1 MTYFN
6 QNEPQSNSNTTKIRT
21 QIDDK
26 FKWNLNDI
34 YENEEHWEK
43 DFKFIE
49 DSIPKYEKFKGN
61 LSESAINLFQCVKLD
76 EYNSIKLERL
86 NLYSFLSKDLDLN
99 NTHFQEM
106 RGKITNLYSK
116 LSEASAFIIP
126 EILEIDKNKINQF
139 LKEDDKFKVY
149 SHYFDNLFRT
159 KEHSL
164 PKEQEELLAMVSPAL
179 QTASNTFSL
188 LKNADIQF
196 PSIENEKGI
205 ETEIS
210 EGMFYSGLYSTDRDY
225 RKRLYK
231 NYYKPYIDY
240 KNTYSSLFNGNLK
253 AHIFNAK
260 ARKYG
265 STRESAL
272 KPNNIPL
279 EVYDNLVKTA
289 SENVSSLHRWAEI
302 RKKVLNIDEIHPYDF
317 YVTLFPESKKTY
329 DYSSGVKIVKESLK
343 CMGDEYLEILNKA
356 FNNRWID
363 VYETK
368 GKRSGAYSSGV
379 TYGVHPYVLLNWTN
393 TYNDISTLT
402 HEMGHNMHSYFTGKK
417 QPYVYA
423 GYPIFLA
430 EVASITNENILHD
443 YMMSTAETKEE
454 KLSLIETAINKIVT
468 TFFRQTQFAEYE
480 QLVYQKTEAGESLT
494 PDSLSQLYS
503 DLYKKYYGDSVIMD
517 EEESFTWARVP
528 HFYYRFYVYQYATGL
543 AASELLAKM
552 VKEEGMA
559 GAGKIMRFLK
569 AGNSDY
575 PIEILKLAGVDM
587 TSKEPIQ
594 AVVTKMN
601 DLMDQLEE
609 LLNS

>member
-1 MTYFN
+1 MIYFN
-6 QNEPQSNSNTTKIRT
+6 QNDTQSNSNTTKIRT

-26 FKWNLNDI
+26 FKWNLTDI
-34 YENEEHWEK
+34 YPDEK
-43 DFKFIE
+43 QWDKDYKFIE
-49 DSIPKYEKFKGN
+49 NSIPKYDKFKGK
-61 LSESAINLFQCVKLD
+61 LSESAANLFQCIKFD
-76 EYNSIKLERL
+76 EYISIKLERL
-86 NLYSFLSKDLDLN
+86 HLYSFLSKDLDLN
-99 NTHFQEM
+99 NNHYQEM
-106 RGKITNLYSK
+106 SGKITNLYSK

-126 EILEIDKNKINQF
+126 EILQIDENKINKF
-139 LKEDDKFKVY
+139 LNEDEKFKIY

-188 LKNADIQF
+188 LKNADLKF
-196 PSIENEKGI
+196 PTIEDESGNKV
-205 ETEIS
+205 EIS
-210 EGMFYSGLYSTDRDY
+210 EGMFYSGLYSTNREY

-240 KNTYSSLFNGNLK
+240 KNTYSALFNGNLK

-260 ARKYG
+260 ARKYN

-279 EVYDNLVKTA
+279 EVYDNLVQTA
-289 SENVSSLHRWAEI
+289 SENVSSNHRWAEI

-317 YVTLFPESKKTY
+317 YVTLFPESKINY
-329 DYSSGVKIVKESLK
+329 DYQTGVTIVKESLK
-343 CMGDEYLEILNKA
+343 SMGDEYLQILNKA

-363 VYETK
+363 VYESK

-379 TYGVHPYVLLNWTN
+379 TFGVHPYVLLNWTN
-393 TYNDISTLT
+393 TYNDVSTLT
-402 HEMGHNMHSYFTGKK
+402 HEMGHNMHSYFTGKQ

-443 YMMSTAETKEE
+443 YMMTFAKTKEQ
-454 KLSLIETAINKIVT
+454 KLSLLETAINKIIT

-494 PDSLSQLYS
+494 PDSLSSLYS
-503 DLYKKYYGDSVIMD
+503 DLYKKYYGKGVIMD
-517 EEESFTWARVP
+517 QEESYTWARVP

-552 VKEEGMA
+552 VKDEGMS

-569 AGNSDY
+569 AGNSAY
-575 PIEILKLAGVDM
+575 PIDVLKQAGVDM

-594 AVVTKMN
+594 AVVNKMN
-601 DLMDQLEE
+601 NLMDQLEAI
-609 LLNS
+609 LDS